1 MDMHAIEIE
10 GLGKSYGD
18 LHVLRGVNLRVVEGE
33 VYGLLGPNGTGKST
47 LLHLLLG
54 FLRPSAGTIALLG
67 ERDLDAAR
75 GRVGYLPERLR
86 YHTRYSA
93 REYLRFLGQFS
104 DMGGA
109 TLRQRVDEELERVGL
124 ADAADRLLA
133 TFSKGMLQR
142 LGIAQA
148 LLANP
153 ELLLIDEPTS
163 GLDPSGQREMLDLL
177 AALRAQGRTILLTT
191 HTLAEIEQVCDR
203 VGVLTGGRVD
213 AEANVRDLRGPG
225 ASVSVLVEHLQ
236 PEQAAQLG
244 RISPAVRSSD
254 REIVLSPN
262 SHELQAMVLRKLL
275 DMEVPIM
282 AVQPQSRPLEQFYLQ
297 AVRGDLAPPGA
308 EPPAP
313 PTIAPRAEPQPARP
327 EPQLPPV
334 RPPAPVAAPL
344 QPGEGDTLLNELLR
358 RDRNGDE

>member
-1 MDMHAIEIE
+1 MHAIEIE

-18 LHVLRGVNLRVVEGE
+18 LQVLRGLNLHVVEGE
-33 VYGLLGPNGTGKST
+33 VYGLLGANGTGKST

-67 ERDLDAAR
+67 ARDLDAAR
-75 GRVGYLPERLR
+75 ARVGYLPERLR

-109 TLRQRVDEELERVGL
+109 ALRRRVDEELEHVGL

-142 LGIAQA
+142 LGIAQI
-148 LLANP
+148 LLADP
-153 ELLLIDEPTS
+153 ALLLIDEPTS
-163 GLDPSGQREMLDLL
+163 GLDPSGQRDMLDLL
-177 AALRAQGRTILLTT
+177 AGLRAQRRTILLTT
-191 HTLAEIEQVCDR
+191 HFLAEIEQVCDR
-203 VGVLTGGRVD
+203 VGVLAGGRIS

-236 PEQAAQLG
+236 PEQAAQLR
-244 RISPAVRSSD
+244 RISPAVRCSD
-254 REIVLSPN
+254 REIVLTPN
-262 SHELQAMVLRKLL
+262 SQELQAMVLRKLL

-282 AVQPQSRPLEQFYLQ
+282 AVQPQSRPLEQFYVQ
-297 AVRGDLAPPGA
+297 AVRGDMAPPDDAPPA
-308 EPPAP
+308 EPQAGGLEPQMPPMRPPAP
-313 PTIAPRAEPQPARP
+313 
-327 EPQLPPV
+327 
-334 RPPAPVAAPL
+334 PVAAPL
-344 QPGEGDTLLNELLR
+344 RPGEGDTLLNELLR
-358 RDRNGDE
+358 RDRGNDE